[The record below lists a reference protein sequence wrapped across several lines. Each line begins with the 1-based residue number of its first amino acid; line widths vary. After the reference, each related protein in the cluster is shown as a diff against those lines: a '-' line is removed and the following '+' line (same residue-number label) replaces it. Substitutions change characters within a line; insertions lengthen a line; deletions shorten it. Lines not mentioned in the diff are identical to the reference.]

1 MPEVLTKMYQ
11 LLQLPRRESATT
23 TPALGMYVSF
33 DERSHELIT
42 LEVESFGRLRRE
54 ASEVVDWLA
63 TSVVGGRGGGA
74 MAKKGIFKERLL
86 HISKYT
92 VLWPLRLRSHVHRY
106 KLAIPDRQE
115 IKGRRERE
123 RGLMPMA

>member
-1 MPEVLTKMYQ
+1 MAEVLTKMDQ

-63 TSVVGGRGGGA
+63 TSVVGMGSNGQERRLRGTPSTGSFSDLSGCYLTPSSPVQARVTGPQDIRGG
-74 MAKKGIFKERLL
+74 
-86 HISKYT
+86 
-92 VLWPLRLRSHVHRY
+92 
-106 KLAIPDRQE
+106 
-115 IKGRRERE
+115 REGQG
-123 RGLMPMA
+123 GLMPMAWVGT